1 MRVLLIEP
9 VLALTG
15 LILLAGCAADP
26 KVPAGVD
33 TTGMP
38 NTELALQESLRQVD
52 AAMATLG
59 TMTPASVALSDNPVV
74 PAELQKIVTFAWQGP
89 LDGAVR
95 QLAASIG
102 YTVKISGSQHRAAL
116 AVGVDSGPKPIV
128 ELFRDLGT
136 AAGDRATIELD
147 PQHHRVEVRHHV

>member
-1 MRVLLIEP
+1 MRVLLIDS
-9 VLALTG
+9 VLALTR

-52 AAMATLG
+52 AAMAALDTKA
-59 TMTPASVALSDNPVV
+59 PAPVAWSDNPVV
-74 PAELQKIVTFAWQGP
+74 PAELQKVVTFAWQGP

-95 QLAASIG
+95 HLAASIG
-102 YTVKISGSQHRAAL
+102 YTVKISGSQHRTAL
-116 AVGVDSGPKPIV
+116 PVGVDTLGRPAATFSGSVGCGWVMP
-128 ELFRDLGT
+128 
-136 AAGDRATIELD
+136 AAAAFASPST
-147 PQHHRVEVRHHV
+147 

>member
-38 NTELALQESLRQVD
+38 NAELALQESLRKVD
-52 AAMATLG
+52 AAMAALS
-59 TMTPASVALSDNPVV
+59 AVAPVAWSDNPVV

-102 YTVKISGSQHRAAL
+102 YTVKISGPQHSAAL
-116 AVGVDSGPKPIV
+116 AVGIDSGPKPIV

-136 AAGDRATIELD
+136 AAGDRATVNLD
-147 PQHHRVEVRHHV
+147 PLHHQVEVTHYV

>member
-1 MRVLLIEP
+1 MRVPLIEP

-52 AAMATLG
+52 AAMAALG
-59 TMTPASVALSDNPVV
+59 TAAPIARNDNPVI

-102 YTVKISGSQHRAAL
+102 YTVKISDPHHRAVL
-116 AVGVDSGPKPIV
+116 AVGIDSGPKPIV